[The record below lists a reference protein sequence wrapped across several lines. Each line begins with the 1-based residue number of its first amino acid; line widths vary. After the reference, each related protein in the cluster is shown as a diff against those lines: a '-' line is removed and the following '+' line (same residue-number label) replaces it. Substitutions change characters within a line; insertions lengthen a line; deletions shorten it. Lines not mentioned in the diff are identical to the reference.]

1 MSLSLQ
7 DPKLQGKSFLRRH
20 PLVVY
25 FGLTYAISWT
35 GALLVA
41 APYLLRQ
48 QPVPKMAGLLMFP
61 AMLLGPSLA
70 GIGLT
75 WFIDGRSG
83 LSGLFS
89 RMRRIGVPAR
99 WYAALL
105 IPPTLVL
112 VVLLG
117 LRTCLSSVFSPN
129 TFFAGAPFGIVAG
142 FFEEIG
148 WMGYAFPR
156 MNSRHN
162 ALGSAALLGV
172 LWGVWHW
179 PVVDY
184 LGTATPHGSYWIPYF
199 LTFIAAMT
207 AMRVLIA
214 WIYVNTESVALS
226 QLMHASSTG
235 SLVVFSPPVTARQE
249 TLWYAVYAILLW
261 LVVAIVVRKR
271 LRARKFAGDDA
282 PAVS

>member
-7 DPKLQGKSFLRRH
+7 DPKLQGKRFLRRH
-20 PLVVY
+20 PVVVY
-25 FGLTYAISWT
+25 FGLTYAISWS
-35 GALLVA
+35 GALLVG

-48 QPVPKMAGLLMFP
+48 QSVPKMAGLLMFP

-70 GIGLT
+70 GIALT

-83 LSGLFS
+83 LADLFS

-105 IPPTLVL
+105 IPPALVL
-112 VVLLG
+112 VVLFG
-117 LRTCLSSVFSPN
+117 LRTCVSSVFSPN

-156 MNSRHN
+156 MNSQHS
-162 ALGSAALLGV
+162 ALGSGVLLGV

-199 LTFIAAMT
+199 LTFIAALT

-214 WIYVNTESVALS
+214 WIYVNTKSVALC

-235 SLVVFSPPVTARQE
+235 SLVVLSPPVTARQE
-249 TLWYAVYAILLW
+249 TLWYAVYAVLLW
-261 LVVAIVVRKR
+261 LVVVIGIRKAMR
-271 LRARKFAGDDA
+271 GQQFARDSA
-282 PAVS
+282 